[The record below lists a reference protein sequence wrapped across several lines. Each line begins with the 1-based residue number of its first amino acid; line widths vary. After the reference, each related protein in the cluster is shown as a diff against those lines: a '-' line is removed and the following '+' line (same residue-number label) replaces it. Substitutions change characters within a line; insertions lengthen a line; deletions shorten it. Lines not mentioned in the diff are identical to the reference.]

1 LPTARRELSLDLFG
15 LKDRENMGWTRCPH
29 PQILGEPQNIAS
41 MCWFACYTMLFRW
54 NDKPEAEI
62 KPFIWSTLQNAGIDV
77 NGAKRGGLKLA
88 DNLKAARA
96 LGLGARGFGQP
107 VTEANLRE
115 LLALSPV
122 WATGRWFENSNHVY
136 VIVGVSEN
144 EVEYYDPWYDVAPD
158 DAFTSHKTS
167 LNWVLNGDGGTR
179 KGLAHTFQWYPLQ
192 FIKP

>member
-1 LPTARRELSLDLFG
+1 
-15 LKDRENMGWTRCPH
+15 MGWTRCPH
-29 PQILGEPQNIAS
+29 PKFLGEPQNIAS
-41 MCWFACYTMLFRW
+41 MCWFAGYTMLFRW

-62 KPFIWSTLQNAGIDV
+62 KPFIWSRLQNAGIDLIE
-77 NGAKRGGLKLA
+77 AKRSGLKLR

-96 LGLGARGFGQP
+96 LGLGARGYGQP

-115 LLALSPV
+115 LLAFSPI
-122 WATGRWFENSNHVY
+122 WATGRWFDETNHVY

-144 EVEYYDPWYDVAPD
+144 EAEIYDPYYEAGPYE
-158 DAFTSHKTS
+158 AFESHPRPLS
-167 LNWVLNGDGGTR
+167 WVLNGNGGKC